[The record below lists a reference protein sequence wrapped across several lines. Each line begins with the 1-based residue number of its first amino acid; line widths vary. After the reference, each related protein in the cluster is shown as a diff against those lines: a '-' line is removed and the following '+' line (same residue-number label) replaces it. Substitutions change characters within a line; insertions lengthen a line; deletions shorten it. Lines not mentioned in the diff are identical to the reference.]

1 MKFII
6 NVIDDLSNSGTPA
19 EMNEIN
25 KFNDQLRM
33 GGQFIFAG
41 GLAAPE
47 NADVIDNRNDA
58 NLSTG
63 KPLFEANE
71 NFSGFWLIEA
81 ENIDVARK
89 LAFAPHINIGVFSL
103 EKNSPGWA
111 SWQKNLEQTLKSG
124 NIFGSEGLAINMSVY
139 IDDLETEFLPLNCNW
154 IASNLLPK
162 FDEIKNTFVEPYL
175 PNYKI
180 GIMHLAAGIWD
191 SGKDMRL
198 DREVKINIKTIQQKI
213 LSKSLRFGH

>member
-25 KFNDQLRM
+25 KFNDQLRVN
-33 GGQFIFAG
+33 GQFIFAG

-81 ENIDVARK
+81 ESINVARK
-89 LAFAPHINIGVFSL
+89 LAFA
-103 EKNSPGWA
+103 
-111 SWQKNLEQTLKSG
+111 
-124 NIFGSEGLAINMSVY
+124 GSKACNRKVELR
-139 IDDLETEFLPLNCNW
+139 PLLN
-154 IASNLLPK
+154 
-162 FDEIKNTFVEPYL
+162 
-175 PNYKI
+175 
-180 GIMHLAAGIWD
+180 
-191 SGKDMRL
+191 
-198 DREVKINIKTIQQKI
+198 
-213 LSKSLRFGH
+213 

>member
-33 GGQFIFAG
+33 NGQFIFAG

-81 ENIDVARK
+81 ESIDVARK
-89 LAFAPHINIGVFSL
+89 LAFA
-103 EKNSPGWA
+103 
-111 SWQKNLEQTLKSG
+111 
-124 NIFGSEGLAINMSVY
+124 GSKACNRKVKLR
-139 IDDLETEFLPLNCNW
+139 PLLN
-154 IASNLLPK
+154 
-162 FDEIKNTFVEPYL
+162 
-175 PNYKI
+175 
-180 GIMHLAAGIWD
+180 
-191 SGKDMRL
+191 
-198 DREVKINIKTIQQKI
+198 
-213 LSKSLRFGH
+213 

>member
-47 NADVIDNRNDA
+47 NADVIDNRSDA

-81 ENIDVARK
+81 ESIDVARK
-89 LAFAPHINIGVFSL
+89 LAFA
-103 EKNSPGWA
+103 
-111 SWQKNLEQTLKSG
+111 
-124 NIFGSEGLAINMSVY
+124 GSKACNRKVELR
-139 IDDLETEFLPLNCNW
+139 PLLN
-154 IASNLLPK
+154 
-162 FDEIKNTFVEPYL
+162 
-175 PNYKI
+175 
-180 GIMHLAAGIWD
+180 
-191 SGKDMRL
+191 
-198 DREVKINIKTIQQKI
+198 
-213 LSKSLRFGH
+213 

>member
-33 GGQFIFAG
+33 NGQFIFAG

-89 LAFAPHINIGVFSL
+89 LSFA
-103 EKNSPGWA
+103 
-111 SWQKNLEQTLKSG
+111 
-124 NIFGSEGLAINMSVY
+124 GSKACNRKVELR
-139 IDDLETEFLPLNCNW
+139 PLLN
-154 IASNLLPK
+154 
-162 FDEIKNTFVEPYL
+162 
-175 PNYKI
+175 
-180 GIMHLAAGIWD
+180 
-191 SGKDMRL
+191 
-198 DREVKINIKTIQQKI
+198 
-213 LSKSLRFGH
+213 

>member
-33 GGQFIFAG
+33 NGQFIFAG

-47 NADVIDNRNDA
+47 NADVIDNRSDA

-81 ENIDVARK
+81 ENIDVARE
-89 LAFAPHINIGVFSL
+89 LAFA
-103 EKNSPGWA
+103 
-111 SWQKNLEQTLKSG
+111 
-124 NIFGSEGLAINMSVY
+124 GSKACSRKVELR
-139 IDDLETEFLPLNCNW
+139 PLLN
-154 IASNLLPK
+154 
-162 FDEIKNTFVEPYL
+162 
-175 PNYKI
+175 
-180 GIMHLAAGIWD
+180 
-191 SGKDMRL
+191 
-198 DREVKINIKTIQQKI
+198 
-213 LSKSLRFGH
+213 

>member
-33 GGQFIFAG
+33 NGQFIFAG

-81 ENIDVARK
+81 ESIDVARK
-89 LAFAPHINIGVFSL
+89 LAFA
-103 EKNSPGWA
+103 
-111 SWQKNLEQTLKSG
+111 
-124 NIFGSEGLAINMSVY
+124 GSKACDRKVELR
-139 IDDLETEFLPLNCNW
+139 PLLN
-154 IASNLLPK
+154 
-162 FDEIKNTFVEPYL
+162 
-175 PNYKI
+175 
-180 GIMHLAAGIWD
+180 
-191 SGKDMRL
+191 
-198 DREVKINIKTIQQKI
+198 
-213 LSKSLRFGH
+213 

>member
-33 GGQFIFAG
+33 NGQFIFAG

-81 ENIDVARK
+81 ENIDGARK
-89 LAFAPHINIGVFSL
+89 VAFA
-103 EKNSPGWA
+103 
-111 SWQKNLEQTLKSG
+111 
-124 NIFGSEGLAINMSVY
+124 GSKACNRKVELR
-139 IDDLETEFLPLNCNW
+139 PLLN
-154 IASNLLPK
+154 
-162 FDEIKNTFVEPYL
+162 
-175 PNYKI
+175 
-180 GIMHLAAGIWD
+180 
-191 SGKDMRL
+191 
-198 DREVKINIKTIQQKI
+198 
-213 LSKSLRFGH
+213 

>member
-33 GGQFIFAG
+33 NGQFIFAG

-81 ENIDVARK
+81 ENIDVAREV
-89 LAFAPHINIGVFSL
+89 AFA
-103 EKNSPGWA
+103 
-111 SWQKNLEQTLKSG
+111 
-124 NIFGSEGLAINMSVY
+124 GSKACNRKVELR
-139 IDDLETEFLPLNCNW
+139 PLLN
-154 IASNLLPK
+154 
-162 FDEIKNTFVEPYL
+162 
-175 PNYKI
+175 
-180 GIMHLAAGIWD
+180 
-191 SGKDMRL
+191 
-198 DREVKINIKTIQQKI
+198 
-213 LSKSLRFGH
+213 

>member
-25 KFNDQLRM
+25 KFNDQLRVN
-33 GGQFIFAG
+33 GQFVFAG

-81 ENIDVARK
+81 ESIDVARK
-89 LAFAPHINIGVFSL
+89 LAFA
-103 EKNSPGWA
+103 
-111 SWQKNLEQTLKSG
+111 
-124 NIFGSEGLAINMSVY
+124 GSKACNRKVELR
-139 IDDLETEFLPLNCNW
+139 PLLN
-154 IASNLLPK
+154 
-162 FDEIKNTFVEPYL
+162 
-175 PNYKI
+175 
-180 GIMHLAAGIWD
+180 
-191 SGKDMRL
+191 
-198 DREVKINIKTIQQKI
+198 
-213 LSKSLRFGH
+213 

>member
-6 NVIDDLSNSGTPA
+6 NVIDDQSNSGTPA

-89 LAFAPHINIGVFSL
+89 LAFA
-103 EKNSPGWA
+103 
-111 SWQKNLEQTLKSG
+111 
-124 NIFGSEGLAINMSVY
+124 GSKACNRKVELR
-139 IDDLETEFLPLNCNW
+139 PLLN
-154 IASNLLPK
+154 
-162 FDEIKNTFVEPYL
+162 
-175 PNYKI
+175 
-180 GIMHLAAGIWD
+180 
-191 SGKDMRL
+191 
-198 DREVKINIKTIQQKI
+198 
-213 LSKSLRFGH
+213 

>member
-81 ENIDVARK
+81 ESIDVARE
-89 LAFAPHINIGVFSL
+89 LAFA
-103 EKNSPGWA
+103 
-111 SWQKNLEQTLKSG
+111 
-124 NIFGSEGLAINMSVY
+124 GSKACNRKVELR
-139 IDDLETEFLPLNCNW
+139 PLLN
-154 IASNLLPK
+154 
-162 FDEIKNTFVEPYL
+162 
-175 PNYKI
+175 
-180 GIMHLAAGIWD
+180 
-191 SGKDMRL
+191 
-198 DREVKINIKTIQQKI
+198 
-213 LSKSLRFGH
+213 

>member
-81 ENIDVARK
+81 ESIDVARK
-89 LAFAPHINIGVFSL
+89 LAFA
-103 EKNSPGWA
+103 
-111 SWQKNLEQTLKSG
+111 
-124 NIFGSEGLAINMSVY
+124 GSKACNRKVELR
-139 IDDLETEFLPLNCNW
+139 PLLN
-154 IASNLLPK
+154 
-162 FDEIKNTFVEPYL
+162 
-175 PNYKI
+175 
-180 GIMHLAAGIWD
+180 
-191 SGKDMRL
+191 
-198 DREVKINIKTIQQKI
+198 
-213 LSKSLRFGH
+213 

>member
-25 KFNDQLRM
+25 KFNDQLRVN
-33 GGQFIFAG
+33 GQFIFAG

-47 NADVIDNRNDA
+47 NADVIDNRSDA

-81 ENIDVARK
+81 ESIDVARE
-89 LAFAPHINIGVFSL
+89 LAFA
-103 EKNSPGWA
+103 
-111 SWQKNLEQTLKSG
+111 
-124 NIFGSEGLAINMSVY
+124 GSKACNRKVELR
-139 IDDLETEFLPLNCNW
+139 PLLN
-154 IASNLLPK
+154 
-162 FDEIKNTFVEPYL
+162 
-175 PNYKI
+175 
-180 GIMHLAAGIWD
+180 
-191 SGKDMRL
+191 
-198 DREVKINIKTIQQKI
+198 
-213 LSKSLRFGH
+213 

>member
-25 KFNDQLRM
+25 KFNDQLRVN
-33 GGQFIFAG
+33 GQFIFAG

-47 NADVIDNRNDA
+47 NADVIDNRSDA

-81 ENIDVARK
+81 ESIDVARK
-89 LAFAPHINIGVFSL
+89 LAFA
-103 EKNSPGWA
+103 
-111 SWQKNLEQTLKSG
+111 
-124 NIFGSEGLAINMSVY
+124 GSKACNRKVELR
-139 IDDLETEFLPLNCNW
+139 PLLN
-154 IASNLLPK
+154 
-162 FDEIKNTFVEPYL
+162 
-175 PNYKI
+175 
-180 GIMHLAAGIWD
+180 
-191 SGKDMRL
+191 
-198 DREVKINIKTIQQKI
+198 
-213 LSKSLRFGH
+213 

>member
-25 KFNDQLRM
+25 KFNDQLRVN
-33 GGQFIFAG
+33 GQFIFAG

-47 NADVIDNRNDA
+47 NADVIDNRNGA

-81 ENIDVARK
+81 ENIDVARE
-89 LAFAPHINIGVFSL
+89 LAFA
-103 EKNSPGWA
+103 
-111 SWQKNLEQTLKSG
+111 
-124 NIFGSEGLAINMSVY
+124 GSKACNRKVELR
-139 IDDLETEFLPLNCNW
+139 PLLN
-154 IASNLLPK
+154 
-162 FDEIKNTFVEPYL
+162 
-175 PNYKI
+175 
-180 GIMHLAAGIWD
+180 
-191 SGKDMRL
+191 
-198 DREVKINIKTIQQKI
+198 
-213 LSKSLRFGH
+213 

>member
-33 GGQFIFAG
+33 NGQFIFAG

-63 KPLFEANE
+63 KPLFDANE
-71 NFSGFWLIEA
+71 YFSGFWLIEA
-81 ENIDVARK
+81 ENIDVARE
-89 LAFAPHINIGVFSL
+89 LAFA
-103 EKNSPGWA
+103 
-111 SWQKNLEQTLKSG
+111 
-124 NIFGSEGLAINMSVY
+124 GSKACNRKVELR
-139 IDDLETEFLPLNCNW
+139 PLLN
-154 IASNLLPK
+154 
-162 FDEIKNTFVEPYL
+162 
-175 PNYKI
+175 
-180 GIMHLAAGIWD
+180 
-191 SGKDMRL
+191 
-198 DREVKINIKTIQQKI
+198 
-213 LSKSLRFGH
+213 

>member
-33 GGQFIFAG
+33 NGQFIFAG

-63 KPLFEANE
+63 KSLFEANE

-89 LAFAPHINIGVFSL
+89 LAFA
-103 EKNSPGWA
+103 
-111 SWQKNLEQTLKSG
+111 
-124 NIFGSEGLAINMSVY
+124 GSKACNRKVELR
-139 IDDLETEFLPLNCNW
+139 PLLN
-154 IASNLLPK
+154 
-162 FDEIKNTFVEPYL
+162 
-175 PNYKI
+175 
-180 GIMHLAAGIWD
+180 
-191 SGKDMRL
+191 
-198 DREVKINIKTIQQKI
+198 
-213 LSKSLRFGH
+213 